1 MTAMAAAL
9 AGANVIYGA
18 GMIESGMT
26 FDYGQLVL
34 DDEIARMVKQFVAGI
49 RVDDQSLAVDDI
61 HTVGSHGD
69 FLALDATLRHM
80 KELSRPELIDRRV
93 REEWIEDGGTDIYQ
107 RALERACD
115 LLKTHEPLPLPD
127 GVPDEMRAIVD
138 ETERELNLV

>member
-1 MTAMAAAL
+1 MTALAAAL

-49 RVDDQSLAVDDI
+49 RVDDESLAVDDI
-61 HTVGSHGD
+61 HAVGSHSD
-69 FLALDATLRHM
+69 FLALDSTLRHM
-80 KELSRPELIDRRV
+80 GELSRPRLLDRRV
-93 REEWIEDGGTDIYQ
+93 REEWSADGSSDVYQ
-107 RALERACD
+107 RALDKARE

-127 GVPDEMRAIVD
+127 GVPDRMSAIIA
-138 ETERELNLV
+138 EAERELHLV